1 MKTVLEPP
9 RTRVEFD
16 LPFRLNPHTAVVC
29 SVGSCFADEV
39 AERLADAGLD
49 VLRNPNG
56 IVYNPVSLADSVLGI
71 EADLFE
77 FNGLWHSWN
86 HHGSFS
92 SVSREELEQKIENA
106 RSAFREHLRK
116 SDLLILTPAS
126 AVVFQLIEN
135 QQIVANCHKVPG
147 TRFQRRLL
155 TFQECCAALNS
166 IAEFVASFA
175 PECRMVFTLS
185 PVRHNPGDLILNS
198 RSKSLVLNAIHECCD
213 RFENVFYFPA
223 FEIMNDELRD
233 YRFYKEDMLHP
244 NALAVDIITR
254 SFAAVCFGEEAL
266 KMLDS
271 AAQRARRS
279 RHVPGGLN

>member
-1 MKTVLEPP
+1 MRTVLEPP

-16 LPFRLNPHTAVVC
+16 LPFRLNPHTAVV
-29 SVGSCFADEV
+29 SSAGSCFADEV
-39 AERLADAGLD
+39 AGRLADAGLD
-49 VLRNPNG
+49 VQRNPNG
-56 IVYNPVSLADSVLGI
+56 IVYNPVSLADSVLGK

-92 SVSREELEQKIENA
+92 STSRGELEQKIENA

-155 TFQECCAALNS
+155 TFQECCAALIS

-271 AAQRARRS
+271 AALRARRS

>member
-1 MKTVLEPP
+1 MRTVLEPP

-16 LPFRLNPHTAVVC
+16 FPFRLNPHTAAV
-29 SVGSCFADEV
+29 SSIGSCFADEV
-39 AERLADAGLD
+39 AGRLADAGFD
-49 VLRNPNG
+49 VVRNPNG
-56 IVYNPVSLADSVLGI
+56 IVYNPVSLADSVLGQD
-71 EADLFE
+71 ADLFE

-92 SVSREELEQKIENA
+92 SASRGELEQKIENA
-106 RSAFREHLRK
+106 RSSFREHLRK

-147 TRFQRRLL
+147 TRFLRRLL
-155 TFQECCAALNS
+155 TFQECCAALDS
-166 IAEFVASFA
+166 IAEFVASAA
-175 PECRMVFTLS
+175 PECRIVFTLS
-185 PVRHNPGDLILNS
+185 PVRHNPGDLVLNS
-198 RSKSLVLNAIHECCD
+198 RSKSLMLNAIHECVD
-213 RFENVFYFPA
+213 RFDNAFYFPA

-254 SFAAVCFGEEAL
+254 SFAAACFGEEVL

-279 RHVPGGLN
+279 RHLPGGPD

>member
-1 MKTVLEPP
+1 MRTVLEPP

-16 LPFRLNPHTAVVC
+16 LPFRLNPHTAVV
-29 SVGSCFADEV
+29 SSAGSCFADEV
-39 AERLADAGLD
+39 AGRLADAGLD
-49 VLRNPNG
+49 VQRNPNG
-56 IVYNPVSLADSVLGI
+56 IVYNPVSLADSVLGK

-92 SVSREELEQKIENA
+92 SASRGELEQKIENA

-155 TFQECCAALNS
+155 TFQECCAALIS

-271 AAQRARRS
+271 AALRARRS